1 MYLNKIKYLSRKEPF
16 LHYRRPY
23 SASQNQRFNS
33 KISVKNMKV
42 ITTADEKQ
50 TIQLLRSGSHN
61 DRCLGD
67 QVFSQPEIEILG
79 ILKKFGYDFG
89 VTLPGNKIKQLIDLV
104 REEPSVKMIP
114 VTREEEGVG
123 ICAGAYLAGK
133 KPFML
138 IQSSGLGN
146 SLNALASLIKTF
158 EIPLLVLASYRGYY
172 EEKIPAQI
180 PLGNALPRM
189 LDALEIPFL
198 IINKDCKE
206 LEKACEANI
215 NDQALFVVFLSPE
228 LFEDA

>member
-1 MYLNKIKYLSRKEPF
+1 
-16 LHYRRPY
+16 
-23 SASQNQRFNS
+23 
-33 KISVKNMKV
+33 VKKLKV

-50 TIQLLRSGSHN
+50 SIQLLHSGSHN

-67 QVFSQPEIEILG
+67 QVSSQPEIEILD
-79 ILKKFGYDFG
+79 ILKKLGYDFG
-89 VTLPGNKIKQLIDLV
+89 VTLPCNKIKKLIDLV
-104 REEPSVKMIP
+104 EKEPSMKIIP

-123 ICAGAYLAGK
+123 ICTGAYLAGK

-146 SLNALASLIKTF
+146 SLNALASLIKTY

-180 PLGNALPRM
+180 PLGNALPGM
-189 LDALEIPFL
+189 LDALEIPFM

-206 LEKACEANI
+206 LEKACEANN
-215 NDQALFVVFLSPE
+215 NDQAPFTVFLSPE